1 MTLQTHPQTR
11 EMVFDL
17 EHFFRSHIFKTTLY
31 LDCFFMGPF
40 PLKVGRQAHPQ
51 SIFHARL
58 SCSPWK
64 IQKFPE
70 NLKKFKRGSKRWNN
84 WNKLKQLENSWTTW
98 KGHTFFVCCL
108 CLLCFVLFFQ
118 HVPTFFNILH
128 PFPSC
133 FDCFYCFQDSFRVK
147 TEQTRQYYQRGRTPA
162 MQLPESSHPGTRT
175 SRLNLDAMA
184 DQ

>member
-1 MTLQTHPQTR
+1 
-11 EMVFDL
+11 MVFDL

-31 LDCFFMGPF
+31 LDCFFMRPF

-58 SCSPWK
+58 SCSPWN
-64 IQKFPE
+64 IQRFPE

-84 WNKLKQLENSWTTW
+84 WNKLEQLENSSTTRR
-98 KGHTFFVCCL
+98 GHNVLVCCL
-108 CLLCFVLFFQ
+108 CLLCFVLFVQ
-118 HVPTFFNILH
+118 HYPTFFNIPH
-128 PFPSC
+128 AFPSF

-147 TEQTRQYYQRGRTPA
+147 TEQTRQYYQRGPTPA
-162 MQLPESSHPGTRT
+162 MQLPESSHPGNRT

>member
-31 LDCFFMGPF
+31 LDCFFMRPF

-64 IQKFPE
+64 MQRFPE
-70 NLKKFKRGSKRWNN
+70 NLKKFKWGSKRWNN
-84 WNKLKQLENSWTTW
+84 WNKLKQPENSWTTW
-98 KGHTFFVCCL
+98 RGHTFFVCCL

-118 HVPTFFNILH
+118 HSPTFSTFFTL
-128 PFPSC
+128 
-133 FDCFYCFQDSFRVK
+133 FQVFSTVSIVFK
-147 TEQTRQYYQRGRTPA
+147 IPEKSGSTLTFIRQIRHSLTK
-162 MQLPESSHPGTRT
+162 S
-175 SRLNLDAMA
+175 
-184 DQ
+184 